1 VGSRSFNHS
10 VGLSVRSLGGTGS
23 KERSVGGPAAVL
35 CNMLLATITATVD
48 VANRAIGMLQLHE
61 PHCSMPMSVKSDLG
75 AVVASADER
84 A

>member
-1 VGSRSFNHS
+1 
-10 VGLSVRSLGGTGS
+10 
-23 KERSVGGPAAVL
+23 
-35 CNMLLATITATVD
+35 MLLATITATVD